1 MSTKRARER
10 AHWLFLARMLGA
22 VMAVS
27 AVAGFLSVPAPAVA
41 GETPRA
47 GSLDTRVRVV
57 NYNEWQVYSLT
68 TSLRSVLTIEVAP
81 DETIRN
87 VALGDTVS
95 WEVAL
100 VGNLLFVKQ
109 REEAK
114 RTNAVV
120 TSVLPSGAL
129 RSYQFEFNGEAGEP
143 SMVKVKFQYP
153 GQVAEERRRAK
164 ARAAELEHGRQM
176 SAEVTREAFTG
187 TPNYRYSMSGAAD
200 FAPSD
205 AWDNGRVTIFRFAG
219 QTQLPAIYAVS
230 KEGEERQ
237 VQVAMQGDLAV
248 VGTVAPAWR
257 MRIGSAVV
265 CLWNEAYAPAWAP
278 RDGGT
283 AGETFTRTIKVN
295 NE

>member
-1 MSTKRARER
+1 MSTKRARDR
-10 AHWLFLARMLGA
+10 AHWLCLGRMLGA
-22 VMAVS
+22 AMTVG
-27 AVAGFLSVPAPAVA
+27 AVAGVLGVDASALAE
-41 GETPRA
+41 ETPRA

-57 NYNEWQVYSLT
+57 NYSEWQVYSLT
-68 TSLRSVLTIEVAP
+68 TSLRSILTVEVSP

-153 GQVAEERRRAK
+153 GQVAEERRKAE
-164 ARAAELEHGRQM
+164 ARAAELEHGRLM

-187 TPNYRYSMSGAAD
+187 TPNYRYSISGSAD

-257 MRIGSAVV
+257 MRMGSAVV

>member
-1 MSTKRARER
+1 MSSKRARER
-10 AHWLFLARMLGA
+10 ARGNRLSGLLPVLMLMGAAAGELAIPT
-22 VMAVS
+22 S
-27 AVAGFLSVPAPAVA
+27 AVA

-47 GSLDTRVRVV
+47 GSLDARVRVV
-57 NYNEWQVYSLT
+57 NYSEWQVYSLT
-68 TSLRSVLTIEVAP
+68 TSLRSVLTVEVSP

-109 REEAK
+109 REDAK

-120 TSVLPSGAL
+120 TSVLPSGEL

-153 GQVAEERRRAK
+153 GQAAEERRK
-164 ARAAELEHGRQM
+164 AEARVAEREHGRQM

-187 TPNYRYSMSGAAD
+187 TPNYRYSISGMAD

-219 QTQLPAIYAVS
+219 QTQVPAIYAVS

-257 MRIGSAVV
+257 IRIGSAVV
-265 CLWNEAYAPAWAP
+265 CLWNEAYAPALAP
-278 RDGGT
+278 RGGGT
-283 AGETFTRTIKVN
+283 AGDTFTRTIKVN